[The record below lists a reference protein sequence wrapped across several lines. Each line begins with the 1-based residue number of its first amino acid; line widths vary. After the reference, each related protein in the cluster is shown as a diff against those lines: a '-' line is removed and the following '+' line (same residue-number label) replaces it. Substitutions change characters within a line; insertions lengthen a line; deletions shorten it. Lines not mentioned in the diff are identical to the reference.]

1 MINGETAYRLKGGFI
16 EVLNKKLSSV
26 WSHQGG
32 AAAAAAANFPP
43 GGTTRVKRKKIMLLL
58 EKSHIHSQLQTQA
71 GKSC

>member
-26 WSHQGG
+26 WSHQAG
-32 AAAAAAANFPP
+32 AAAAAANFPP

-58 EKSHIHSQLQTQA
+58 EKSQLTHTFSTA
-71 GKSC
+71 NTGR